1 MKRVQV
7 IRDGKVVTDNIMGDM
22 PEISSRNCTITDKKD
37 DLVIHDDSGKR
48 PKIIICTDR
57 IEKVSAEATKASAE
71 AARASANAARV
82 AANSVRIERDAYR
95 SAIEGQIGR
104 AHVELQSLMRISYA
118 VFCLKKKKKQH
129 EKQDKA

>member
-48 PKIIICTDR
+48 PKLIICTDR
-57 IEKVSAEATKASAE
+57 IETVSADATKAREERSE
-71 AARASANAARV
+71 EGRDGNERV
-82 AANSVRIERDAYR
+82 ST
-95 SAIEGQIGR
+95 GR
-104 AHVELQSLMRISYA
+104 TRWSPD
-118 VFCLKKKKKQH
+118 H
-129 EKQDKA
+129 EKNRYRVKQQ

>member
-48 PKIIICTDR
+48 PKMIICNDR

-82 AANSVRIERDAYR
+82 AANSVRIERDAPR
-95 SAIEGQIGR
+95 WANEGLRKAGSR
-104 AHVELQSLMRISYA
+104 M
-118 VFCLKKKKKQH
+118 
-129 EKQDKA
+129 DKH